1 VSIRFS
7 KKGDNG
13 LHNNIPAVAMKKNSV
28 HHSIQ
33 NGFLVGSFVNIVILA
48 AVMTSDV
55 NAQEKSAEPAKTQEP
70 DPYKGNVE
78 LGYVNTSGNTKTQTL
93 NAKAKVEAS
102 YDKWRQTL
110 QLEALNSSDNDVTTA
125 ERYTAALKS
134 DYRFSKRDY
143 AFGLLNY
150 ENDRFSGYD
159 YRTSISVGYGRRVI
173 DTKPLWLELEG
184 GPGYRFSK
192 LSDDGDQDEAILRL
206 AGSLGWQISES
217 ALFEQTLSSE
227 IGEDATISKSVSA
240 LSMQI
245 IGSLA
250 MKLSYTYRYVTDVP
264 EGVQKKDTE
273 TSATLVYKF

>member
-1 VSIRFS
+1 LN
-7 KKGDNG
+7 KKF
-13 LHNNIPAVAMKKNSV
+13 PAVSLNDFVDDGFFLYVAIFAMT
-28 HHSIQ
+28 I
-33 NGFLVGSFVNIVILA
+33 F
-48 AVMTSDV
+48 VMTMVSPK
-55 NAQEKSAEPAKTQEP
+55 AFAEEASAETAKAEKT
-70 DPYKGNVE
+70 DSYKGNME
-78 LGYVNTSGNTKTQTL
+78 LGYVNTSGNTETQSL

-110 QLEALNSSDNDVTTA
+110 QLEALNSSDGDVTTS
-125 ERYTAALKS
+125 ERYTAFMKS

-159 YRTSISVGYGRRVI
+159 YRTSIALGYGRRVI

-192 LSDDGDQDEAILRL
+192 LSDSGDQDANQDEAVLRL
-206 AGSLGWQISES
+206 AGNFGWQFSES
-217 ALFEQTLSSE
+217 ALFEQDLSTE

-240 LSMQI
+240 LSLQV

-250 MKLSYTYRYVTDVP
+250 MKLSYTYRYVTEVP
-264 EGVQKKDTE
+264 VGVQKKDTN
-273 TSATLVYKF
+273 TSVTLVYKF